1 MAGDG
6 TSVHG
11 VGIDTASIDRG
22 ASKDFRAH
30 RVLAGASVAIFENLD
45 ALECAAA
52 RGVFLGLPMKIAV
65 AAAGRRGAVVL
76 LP

>member
-1 MAGDG
+1 
-6 TSVHG
+6 
-11 VGIDTASIDRG
+11 
-22 ASKDFRAH
+22 
-30 RVLAGASVAIFENLD
+30 VLAGASVAIFENLD